1 MVNKENELWIK
12 FLEEYRLKHAL
23 EVGEL
28 QQDLKSFSVDK
39 FEIIPYYEGLRVF
52 MNYGRRKFAIYEK
65 PKNAK
70 SKIKIGA
77 RSLAFNMK
85 YEVEDLLDEL
95 FSGFDFY
102 EDGKGQREGMIRVL
116 SDFVFYVKQQVKDK
130 ETDIVIY
137 AKQ

>member
-1 MVNKENELWIK
+1 MANKENELWIK
-12 FLEEYRLKHAL
+12 FLEDYRLKHAL
-23 EVGEL
+23 EVGEM
-28 QQDLKSFSVDK
+28 QQELKSFSVDK

-52 MNYGRRKFAIYEK
+52 MNYRNRKFAIYEK

-77 RSLAFNMK
+77 RSLTFNMK
-85 YEVEDLLDEL
+85 YEVEDLLNEL

-102 EDGKGQREGMIRVL
+102 EDGKEQRDGMIKVL

-137 AKQ
+137 ARQ